1 MKTPKQGKDFV
12 EEITSILPPP
22 NGLVIWHLNQA
33 GFAIKSND
41 TTIYIDPYLSD
52 DLVNATKGNPD
63 EHTRIYL
70 PLLSGSDIDNADY
83 VFCTHDHLD
92 HLDPTTVLQISEA
105 CAKTKFVVPLQA
117 TRTMERLGIEK
128 SRVIYMEA
136 NKTVEL
142 PGVTVRALV
151 GAHETFD
158 FDPDFGYSY
167 LGYHITMGDYHL
179 FHAGDTILIDEL
191 VEEAKKLTV
200 DLAFL
205 PINGREYHKLK
216 KNIRGNMNFKEAA
229 DFAVE
234 INADIVLP
242 CHWGMHYENTEKPGN
257 FVDYVTEK
265 YRYQKFR
272 VMVPGDRL
280 VYIK

>member
-1 MKTPKQGKDFV
+1 MKIPKQGKELV
-12 EEITSILPPP
+12 KEISLYQAPV
-22 NGLVIWHLNQA
+22 NGLVVWHLNQA
-33 GFAIKSND
+33 GFVIKNET
-41 TTIYIDPYLSD
+41 TTIYLDPYLSD
-52 DLVNATKGNPD
+52 DLVNATKGNAD
-63 EHTRIYL
+63 QHTRIYL

-92 HLDPTTVLQISEA
+92 HLDQTTVLQISKA
-105 CAKTKFVVPLQA
+105 SAKTKFVVPLQA

-128 SRVIYMEA
+128 SRIIYMEA
-136 NKTVEL
+136 NKTMEL
-142 PGVTVRALV
+142 PGLKVRAFI

-158 FDPDFGYSY
+158 IDQDYGYSY
-167 LGYHITMGDYHL
+167 LGYHITMGDYYL

-191 VEEAKKLTV
+191 VDEVKKYPV

-229 DFAVE
+229 DFAAEV
-234 INADIVLP
+234 NADIVFP
-242 CHWGMHYENTEKPGN
+242 CHWGMHFENTERPGN

-280 VYIK
+280 IYIK